1 MPISSSN
8 LKESFPPVHIETKL
22 WITAPNHF
30 TLGPG
35 DVRLLKSIL
44 ETKNLTKSSEICGYS
59 YKYGWNK
66 LQNLRRKI
74 GIDLVESSRGGY
86 GGGGTIT
93 ITPYG
98 LFLLRIYDHAQK
110 RLDEMGDQINTEIA
124 SWSTEWNSNSYP
136 DEGKKNKDQ
145 KDC

>member
-1 MPISSSN
+1 MPTLLSYS
-8 LKESFPPVHIETKL
+8 KESFPPVNIETKL

-44 ETKNLTKSSEICGYS
+44 ETKNLTKSSALLGYS
-59 YKYGWNK
+59 YKFGWNK

-74 GIDLVESSRGGY
+74 GIDLVSSSRGGF

-98 LFLLRIYDHAQK
+98 FFLLRVYDHAQK
-110 RLDEMGDQINTEIA
+110 RLDKMVDQINTEIA
-124 SWSTEWNSNSYP
+124 SWSP
-136 DEGKKNKDQ
+136 
-145 KDC
+145 